1 VNLSLWESLLIVTT
15 AALAWWGT
23 HWVIRHAAALG
34 VLHPPNERS
43 FHHDPVPHGG
53 GLGLV
58 LAFLLA
64 VALLL
69 LGGSIDGRLAG
80 CILGAGGAVAALGL
94 WDDIRPLPAHTRL
107 AAQLCAVLLALL
119 LLGGGMLPNSGPLA
133 AGTAYAVSAL
143 LLLWWL
149 NLFNFMDGIDGL
161 AGIECLFLSA
171 AAPFLL
177 LAARGEPASIHGP
190 QLLLLLLLAAMCGF
204 LWLNWPPARVFLGDV
219 GSTFVGYVLGVLALT
234 TVVTGQLPLEVWLI
248 LGGVFWVDSTV
259 TLLRRILN
267 AEHWHMAHRSHA
279 YQRYAAQ
286 LCRHYHSRG
295 LSPTRARA
303 SAHRSTVLAVL
314 GLNLLWLLPMAWL
327 VIITPEWR
335 ILWLLMAWLP
345 LIGLTL
351 QSGRYDR

>member
-1 VNLSLWESLLIVTT
+1 MLNLWQSLLIVTT
-15 AALAWWGT
+15 TALAWLGT

-58 LAFLLA
+58 LAFQLA

-69 LGGSIDGRLAG
+69 GGGTIDWRLAS
-80 CILGAGGAVAALGL
+80 CLLGAGSVVAALGM
-94 WDDIRPLPAHTRL
+94 WDDIRPLPARTRL
-107 AAQLCAVLLALL
+107 AVQFCAVLLTLV
-119 LLGGGMLPNSGPLA
+119 LLGGGMIPNTGSLA
-133 AGTAYAVSAL
+133 TGAAYVLAAL

-161 AGIECLFLSA
+161 AGIECLFLCA
-171 AAPFLL
+171 ASLLLLVAGDPTSLDGPPLLLLSL
-177 LAARGEPASIHGP
+177 LAAVS
-190 QLLLLLLLAAMCGF
+190 GF

-219 GSTFVGYVLGVLALT
+219 GSTFVGYVLAVLALT
-234 TVVTGQLPLEVWLI
+234 TVVTGQLPLDVWLI

-259 TLLRRILN
+259 TLLRRVLN
-267 AEHWHMAHRSHA
+267 AEHWHTAHRSHA

-286 LCRHYHSRG
+286 LCRHYLSRG
-295 LSPTRARA
+295 LSATRARA

-314 GLNLLWLLPMAWL
+314 GLDLLWLLPMAWL
-327 VIITPEWR
+327 VIIAPEWR

-351 QSGRYDR
+351 RSGRCAE